1 MWQPRE
7 LFDCQFLVGRPSGF
21 VHRHEGVAMS
31 DSLIKA
37 DITRIFTNDTRH
49 QRCLSATK
57 LARATQSAA

>member
-1 MWQPRE
+1 
-7 LFDCQFLVGRPSGF
+7 
-21 VHRHEGVAMS
+21 MS